1 MRRKS
6 IALLCIALSIIILQI
21 NVKLSNA
28 QEKINLFDEI
38 LSQTSSRAV
47 EYGLKTCF
55 STGENGEEICNYLIK
70 SLGLNNKSI
79 KLTLSKNVNSYCINF
94 SGNNMEG
101 YIESL
106 KNCDSN
112 NNITINVSRISN
124 KNGLVSLK
132 NKVSS
137 SIGYRGKNIKYYQY
151 LKAKVLENSSGVKIK
166 DDYNLNK
173 RIINILK
180 SHGTKNIET
189 VAINNGLSTVAY
201 TKEYDAKITN
211 NKLIDF
217 NYAVCDYSSG
227 RYIIIGTPEIIT
239 TY

>member
-28 QEKINLFDEI
+28 QEKTNLFDEI
-38 LSQTSSRAV
+38 LFQTNSRTV

-70 SLGLNNKSI
+70 VLELNNKSI
-79 KLTLSKNVNSYCINF
+79 KLIISKNDNFYCINF
-94 SGNNMEG
+94 SGKNIEG
-101 YIESL
+101 YIESSE
-106 KNCDSN
+106 NCNN
-112 NNITINVSRISN
+112 NNITINISRIGN

-132 NKVSS
+132 NKVRS

-151 LKAKVLENSSGVKIK
+151 LKAKVLENSVDAKIK
-166 DDYNLNK
+166 DNYSINK
-173 RIINILK
+173 KVINILK
-180 SHGTKNIET
+180 SHGTENIET
-189 VAINNGLSTVAY
+189 VVINNGLSTVAY

-217 NYAVCDYSSG
+217 NYAVCNYSSG